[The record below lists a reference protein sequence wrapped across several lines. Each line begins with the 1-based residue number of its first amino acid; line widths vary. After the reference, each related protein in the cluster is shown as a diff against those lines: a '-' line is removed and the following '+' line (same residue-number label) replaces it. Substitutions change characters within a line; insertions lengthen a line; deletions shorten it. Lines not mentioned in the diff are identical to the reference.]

1 MASPLLLNYAK
12 SNDYFILTTDASE
25 VGLGAVNR
33 KRLHHGLLLW
43 KIHGAHVTLH
53 DHEIYWIWNHS
64 VKYYL
69 ICQQNTLCSR
79 NQVFH
84 NREGM
89 LSYCVGSQEVSPLL
103 DWDTIYSQNWAQTPR
118 VARLCK
124 KAKPFLMFR
133 TLVRV
138 YEFDILYQPGTQNQ
152 AVDVLCRCPVNLV
165 TLNSSV
171 TKTKLSGAQK
181 ADPVL
186 KPVINHLLTNS
197 PTLGI
202 WRTFPYKCFKQL
214 WS

>member
-1 MASPLLLNYAK
+1 MGHWATDSLQTTATGNNISSTTGLSK
-12 SNDYFILTTDASE
+12 SNDHFVLTTDASE

-152 AVDVLCRCPVNLV
+152 AVDPSAGVLWTWWHWICQLV
-165 TLNSSV
+165 KLNFP
-171 TKTKLSGAQK
+171 G
-181 ADPVL
+181 L
-186 KPVINHLLTNS
+186 K
-197 PTLGI
+197 
-202 WRTFPYKCFKQL
+202 KQTQH
-214 WS
+214 